1 MQKRALRLESGCTVS
16 AFLLLTCLDLV
27 RSEEKLRPWL
37 GDPTWI
43 TGTTPPS
50 RFFFGFTSFKDD
62 LYLYGGARN
71 VNGNPCTAITLTS
84 IDLDAA
90 GT

>member
-1 MQKRALRLESGCTVS
+1 MEQARG
-16 AFLLLTCLDLV
+16 DDM
-27 RSEEKLRPWL
+27 LRPWL

-50 RFFFGFTSFKDD
+50 RFFFGLTSFKDD

-71 VNGNPCTAITLTS
+71 VNGTAITLS
-84 IDLDAA
+84 AA
-90 GT
+90 GRQGK